1 MINKENISKILF
13 YLIILFSII
22 NLCLKIVDIK
32 SRIPYWNTKDIDS
45 SFISYFKKENSRMG
59 WLNIKEPDYDYT
71 QDVSFYWFRY
81 LLMPTQLDN
90 RKIQDRLIIKFNDFN
105 GLIKFSKDYRY
116 RIIGIVEYFS
126 VAFLE
131 KLK

>member
-1 MINKENISKILF
+1 MINKAYLGKLFF

-22 NLCLKIVDIK
+22 NLWLKIIDIK

-45 SFISYFKKENSRMG
+45 SFISYFQKENSRMG

-71 QDVSFYWFRY
+71 HDVSFYWFRF

-90 RKIQDRLIIKFNDFN
+90 KKIQDRMIIKYNTIN
-105 GLIKFSKDYRY
+105 EIMKFSKDYRY

-131 KLK
+131 KIK